1 MYSPPILLLS
11 AGELGDYDPMT
22 CRTGYLSEYQFFPG
36 QVCMLDKTEVCH
48 DDPELNLVSQER
60 KHYTIVPFSLL
71 SIYLQCQPREPDKQ
85 SRQTNKEINKLNQ
98 SLPVATSDLTF

>member
-11 AGELGDYDPMT
+11 AGELGDYDAMT

-36 QVCMLDKTEVCH
+36 QVCMLDKSDD

-60 KHYTIVPFSLL
+60 EHCTIVPFSLL
-71 SIYLQCQPREPDKQ
+71 SIDLQCQPREPDKQ
-85 SRQTNKEINKLNQ
+85 SRQTNKERNKLNQ